1 MNSTLRWAIV
11 GTGNIAR
18 QFAEA
23 MPAAA
28 RGKLVAVASRSRE
41 SAERFATTHQIA
53 VALAGYESL
62 LRRDDVDAIYLSLPN
77 SMHHEWT
84 IRFLDAGKHV
94 LCEKPLAATAR
105 EAREMFDAARRNR
118 RTLIE
123 AFMYRAHPQTQRIV
137 DLVAGGAIG
146 ELKLIR
152 TSFCFR
158 VRNWQGNIRFDP
170 QLQGG
175 ALMDVGCYCINLSR
189 LLAGIAPTK
198 ITSVSR
204 MHERGVDEQTTVA
217 MRFGDHITAE
227 FTCGMMVQTDNSA
240 LICGDEGYLVAGW
253 PWKPQPPRTTMHIRR
268 SIPPRQDNPSAIPQP
283 PPTQEIVVENEVP
296 LYALEADAFA
306 DCVLDGSVPF
316 VSEQESIDNAGTI
329 ERIRSQIFSG

>member
-1 MNSTLRWAIV
+1 MSDTLRWGIV

-23 MPAAA
+23 MPSAR

-41 SAERFATTHQIA
+41 SAGQFAAKHNITH
-53 VALAGYESL
+53 ALAGYESL

-94 LCEKPLAATAR
+94 LCEKPLAATSR
-105 EAREMFDAARRNR
+105 EARDMFDAARRNR

-123 AFMYRAHPQTQRIV
+123 AFMYRAHPQTQRLM

-146 ELKLIR
+146 EMKLIR

-170 QLQGG
+170 HLQGG

-189 LLAGIAPTK
+189 LLAGAAPTK
-198 ITSVSR
+198 IASVSR
-204 MHERGVDEQTTVA
+204 MHESGVDEQTTVA
-217 MRFGDHITAE
+217 MRFGERLTAE
-227 FTCGMMVQTDNSA
+227 FTCGMMLQTDNSA

-253 PWKPQPPRTTMHIRR
+253 PWKPQPPRTSMHIRR
-268 SIPPRQDNPSAIPQP
+268 SIPPRQDNPPAVPQLP
-283 PPTQEIVVENEVP
+283 PAQEIVVENAVP

-306 DCVLDGSVPF
+306 DCVFDGVAPF
-316 VSEQESIDNAGTI
+316 MSEQESIDNAGTI
-329 ERIRSQIFSG
+329 EQIRSQMMSA